1 MLSDEAKELIAER
14 LANRIEKL
22 NTFILKEIANDI
34 DELGRLSPSKAF
46 KLANIMKYGGN
57 YHKIVQEIQKVTKL
71 NKQEIEKILDSV
83 AEQQYI
89 DAKQYYQLKNKGYI
103 PYRKNKELKQQVEAL
118 KKITAEEYM
127 NFSRTKVLGYSIKDK
142 DNKLIFK
149 DVSNAYREAI
159 DDAVVSI
166 YQGKEDFDRMFR
178 KTILDFGNSGLK
190 TVDYESGRT
199 RRLDSA
205 VRMNIQG
212 AIRDLQNTVE
222 LEIGKQTDC
231 DGIELSV
238 HENPAPDHEPVQG
251 HQFKL
256 EEFEKLQGGV
266 DSFKDVDGEVFEP
279 IKRHIGQYNCQ
290 HNIFSITVGVDE
302 PNYTKEELRQIIENN
317 HKKVEI
323 DGKEYTK
330 YECTQLQRRLETEV
344 RKQKDIQIMAREG
357 NKEDIINEAQRNITQ
372 LTQKYKEISQKA
384 GIPTQMERMRVSG
397 YKRINVRIKEPIVK
411 PKEPTITKGG
421 GMVSQVQPKLGYEE
435 VVKVLEKK
443 NVGFDLGNLDE
454 RAMVESLNEVN
465 DVIND
470 YPLLKKSIKD
480 RKYEILDSSFG
491 GNIYMKA
498 GSKYMSF
505 NTSKYKNG
513 NYENLLKEYQD
524 DMMLGSDG
532 SIGWHYKV
540 NDEDA
545 IKSIA
550 SHELGHTIEF
560 RYIRDIKGERFKD
573 GLKKQ
578 DNVIMNSIYFRAK
591 QNSGLE
597 TKELR
602 KKYLTGYG
610 RSKRN
615 FEAFAEIFSGMRNG
629 VDNPLTKA
637 MREWLDEFY
646 K

>member
-22 NTFILKEIANDI
+22 NTFILKEIAKDI
-34 DELGRLSPSKAF
+34 DELGKLTPTKAF

-57 YHKIVQEIQKVTKL
+57 YRKIIREIQKITNL
-71 NKQEIEKILDSV
+71 NEKEIEKILDSV
-83 AEQQYI
+83 AEQQYL
-89 DAKQYYQLKNKGYI
+89 DAKEYYQLKNKGYI
-103 PYRKNKELKQQVEAL
+103 PYKKNKELIQQVEAL
-118 KKITAEEYM
+118 KKITKEEYL
-127 NFSRTKVLGYSIKDK
+127 NFSRTKTIGYSIKDK
-142 DNKLIFK
+142 DGNLLFK
-149 DVSNAYREAI
+149 DISNAYKEAI
-159 DDAVVSI
+159 DNAVVSI
-166 YQGKEDFDRMFR
+166 YQGKEDFDKMFR
-178 KTILDFGNSGLK
+178 KTILEFGNSGLK

-205 VRMNIQG
+205 TRMNIQG

-222 LEIGKQTDC
+222 LEIGKETDC
-231 DGIELSV
+231 DGVELSA
-238 HENPAPDHEPVQG
+238 HENPAPDHEPIQG

-256 EEFEKLQGGV
+256 GEFEKLQEGKP
-266 DSFKDVDGEVFEP
+266 FKDVDNIHFEG

-290 HNIFSITVGVDE
+290 HNIFSITVGINE
-302 PNYTKEELRQIIENN
+302 PMYSKKELEEIIKNN
-317 HKKVEI
+317 HKTVNI

-330 YECTQLQRRLETEV
+330 YECTQLQRKLETEI
-344 RKQKDIQIMAREG
+344 RKQKDIQIMGREG
-357 NKEDIINEAQRNITQ
+357 NREDIVEEAQRNITQ

-421 GMVSQVQPKLGYEE
+421 GMVSQVQPKLSYEE

-480 RKYEILDSSFG
+480 RKYEILDSNLA

-513 NYENLLKEYQD
+513 NYENLLKEYQE

-545 IKSIA
+545 IKSIT

-560 RYIRDIKGERFKD
+560 RYIKDIKGERFND
-573 GLKKQ
+573 GFKKQ

-597 TKELR
+597 KKELR
-602 KKYLTGYG
+602 SKYLTGYG

-615 FEAFAEIFSGMRNG
+615 YEAFAEIFSGMRNG